1 MQLASASVHKRAWED
16 RHGQAISHR
25 PDFQP
30 STPQLHR
37 SRCRWSALPPRPR
50 ASSPARKTVLASAT
64 RRATPAATAGP
75 ATAAAGGTHKRR
87 RVSVGST
94 EEYEETC
101 RLGKGGYGAVVKAR
115 HRATGQTFAI
125 KRLVRASDPD
135 GGQADA
141 EEGLLREARFLEECD
156 GVPFVVGFHGV
167 VRDPAT
173 EDLCLVMECV
183 GPSLHD
189 FLRQRRRGSPP
200 LPEATVRAVMWQL
213 LTGAKKMHERGI
225 VHRDIKPENVLL
237 NDDHTVVKICDFGLA
252 MSMSEAPPYE
262 PAGTLWYKAPE
273 MLLEM
278 PDYGALVDTWSLGCV
293 MAELITR
300 KPLFQGFHE
309 DGQLCAIFDVLG
321 VPDDETWPGFSSTA
335 FATEVLSELDVEL
348 YSHLRETF
356 PEAKLSEQGFEV
368 LNGLLTCNPEK
379 RLTAAA
385 ALKLPWFAKVDALK
399 LPGKDEVASALP
411 KKTELLLFDRL
422 KRRKLQCV

>member
-1 MQLASASVHKRAWED
+1 MAKLSLIVQLPTIHPATPSIEMEHPAPAPASFS
-16 RHGQAISHR
+16 
-25 PDFQP
+25 
-30 STPQLHR
+30 
-37 SRCRWSALPPRPR
+37 
-50 ASSPARKTVLASAT
+50 SAT
-64 RRATPAATAGP
+64 RHATPAAIADP

-167 VRDPAT
+167 VRDPDT

-189 FLRQRRRGSPP
+189 FLRQRRRGGPP

-225 VHRDIKPENVLL
+225 IHRDIKPENILIGII
-237 NDDHTVVKICDFGLA
+237 H
-252 MSMSEAPPYE
+252 
-262 PAGTLWYKAPE
+262 

-293 MAELITR
+293 MAELITG

-321 VPDDETWPGFSSTA
+321 VPDDTTWPGFSSTA

-356 PEAKLSEQGFEV
+356 PEAKLSEQGFEAGFYLPV
-368 LNGLLTCNPEK
+368 LNVRSNLQGDILGPFLVSTGEFRGSRLGEDGLLS
-379 RLTAAA
+379 
-385 ALKLPWFAKVDALK
+385 D
-399 LPGKDEVASALP
+399 
-411 KKTELLLFDRL
+411 
-422 KRRKLQCV
+422 